1 MPCQRISGPR
11 NLLFPLS
18 ISAPKDRER
27 LFHMRLM
34 SFGVAALAL
43 MAVMST
49 AQAKGVSK
57 QQVEVC
63 RWGAD
68 MARSAQQ
75 SKLSGTTLWR
85 ARENLKVRKF
95 SKPWMPKMALGITEQ
110 TYASRSRL
118 QPASVKKTYYEGC
131 IRHEQGR
138 HQVSRR

>member
-1 MPCQRISGPR
+1 
-11 NLLFPLS
+11 
-18 ISAPKDRER
+18 
-27 LFHMRLM
+27 MRVM

-49 AQAKGVSK
+49 AQAKGVSR